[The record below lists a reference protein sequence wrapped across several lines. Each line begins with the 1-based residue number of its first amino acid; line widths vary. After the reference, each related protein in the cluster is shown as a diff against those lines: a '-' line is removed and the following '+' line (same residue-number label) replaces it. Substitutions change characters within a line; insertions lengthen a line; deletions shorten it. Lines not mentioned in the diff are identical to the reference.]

1 MADVAATTRATGRVA
16 DDIAHSDGLS
26 ALARWGLGARATNY
40 VLVGVLVAA
49 LAFGSH
55 HGETDQHGALQETAD
70 RTGGAILVWVI
81 AIGLAAYAVWRLSE
95 TVFGV
100 AGKRDEIGPRLL
112 SLWRAVVYAV
122 IAVNAFRVA
131 VGSGNQNQA
140 GKEQSY
146 SATLMRHSYGRWV
159 IGAIGLALAAFGIA
173 LIVKG
178 IKRKFLDKL
187 ELGRMSSR
195 ARRVVELLGTT
206 GSVGRGIVF
215 GMVGA
220 FVVAAAVQYDPKK
233 AAGLD
238 GALRNLRDAT
248 GGPILLLF
256 VALGLVLFGAYGYCE
271 AVWRRVT

>member
-1 MADVAATTRATGRVA
+1 MADVAATTRASGRVA
-16 DDIAHSDGLS
+16 NDIAHSDGLS
-26 ALARWGLGARATNY
+26 ALARWGLAARATNY
-40 VLVGVLVAA
+40 LLVGVLVAA

-55 HGETDQHGALQETAD
+55 HGETDQHGALQETANH
-70 RTGGAILVWVI
+70 TGGAVLVWVI

-95 TVFGV
+95 TAFGV

-146 SATLMRHSYGRWV
+146 SATVMRHAGGRWL
-159 IGAIGLALAAFGIA
+159 IAGLGVALAVFGIV

-178 IKRKFLDKL
+178 VKRKFEKSL
-187 ELGRMSSR
+187 ELARIPTRMR
-195 ARRVVELLGTT
+195 GLVDVLGTA
-206 GSVGRGIVF
+206 GNAGRGLVF
-215 GMVGA
+215 VMVGA
-220 FVVAAAVQYDPKK
+220 FVVAAAVDYDPQK

-248 GGPILLLF
+248 GGPVLLIA
-256 VALGLVLFGAYGYCE
+256 VAVGLLLFGAYGYCE
-271 AVWRRVT
+271 AAWKRTN